1 MRSSAGPDYAR
12 PVEIMVR
19 DPETARWRRSTDLS
33 DFPPDKR
40 DPLLWADVDLTDA
53 DDRDLSAVG
62 RDLQLHPLAI
72 EDALNPRQRPKL
84 EAYPDHLFL
93 VVHELD
99 SRDRQLEASQIACFI
114 GSNFVLTVHDAAD
127 RLLEVAR
134 SRWDQKAGT
143 HPDASVGH
151 LVYVLLDTIVDDYQ
165 RIADE
170 LEDMTEEIEEMVLA
184 VPTAPIQRQIYELKQ
199 QTSRLRRYSV
209 PLQRTLDYVL
219 SGNSEELFPETT
231 HQQLRDVND
240 HMLRI
245 ADQVRSID
253 DLTNAALDLSRQA
266 QGDALSQINKKLSGW
281 AAIFGVATIIAG
293 IYGMNYA
300 LVPTTRGVVGFW
312 FAIGL
317 MLVTCSVVYLYFK
330 RKGWL

>member
-1 MRSSAGPDYAR
+1 
-12 PVEIMVR
+12 MVR
-19 DPETARWRRSTDLS
+19 DPQTARWRRSADLA

-40 DPLLWADVDLTDA
+40 EPLLWADVDITDA
-53 DDRDLSAVG
+53 DDRDLSSVG
-62 RDLQLHPLAI
+62 RDLHLHPLAI

-84 EAYPDHLFL
+84 ESYPDHLFL

-99 SRDRQLEASQIACFI
+99 TRRGQLEASQIACFI
-114 GSNFVLTVHDAAD
+114 GSNFVLTVHDSAD
-127 RLLEVAR
+127 RLVEAAR
-134 SRWDQKAGT
+134 TRWDAYAQGE
-143 HPDASVGH
+143 PDAKVGD
-151 LVYVLLDTIVDDYQ
+151 LIYVLLDTIVDDYQ
-165 RIADE
+165 QIADD
-170 LEDMTEEIEEMVLA
+170 LEDKTEQLEEIVLE
-184 VPTAPIQRQIYELKQ
+184 VPTAPVQRQIYELKQ

-219 SGNSEELFPETT
+219 AGNSKELFPETT

-245 ADQVRSID
+245 ADQIRSID

-266 QGDALSQINKKLSGW
+266 QADALSQINKKLSGW

-312 FAIGL
+312 FAIAL
-317 MLVTCSVVYLYFK
+317 MVVTCSAVYLYFR

>member
-1 MRSSAGPDYAR
+1 M
-12 PVEIMVR
+12 EIMVR
-19 DPETARWRRSTDLS
+19 DPHTAQWKEAADLS
-33 DFPPDKR
+33 DFPPGKR
-40 DPLLWADVDLTDA
+40 EPLLWADIDLTDA
-53 DDRDLSAVG
+53 DDRDLTLVG
-62 RDLQLHPLAI
+62 EDLRLHPLAI

-99 SRDRQLEASQIACFI
+99 VREGQLEAAQIACFI
-114 GSNFVLTVHDAAD
+114 GENFVLTVHDAAD

-134 SRWDQKAGT
+134 ARWDRESG
-143 HPDASVGH
+143 DALENQVGN

-165 RIADE
+165 LIADG
-170 LEDMTEEIEEMVLA
+170 LEDKTEDLEEIVLEL
-184 VPTAPIQRQIYELKQ
+184 PTAPVQRQIYEVKQ
-199 QTSRLRRYSV
+199 QVSRLRRYSI
-209 PLQRTLDYVL
+209 PLQRTLEYVL
-219 SGNSEELFPETT
+219 AGNSSDFFPETT
-231 HQQLRDVND
+231 HQQMRDVND

-245 ADQVRSID
+245 ADQIRSIE
-253 DLTNAALDLSRQA
+253 DLTNAALEVSRHAQA
-266 QGDALSQINKKLSGW
+266 DSLSQVNKKLSGW

-300 LVPTTRGVVGFW
+300 LAPTTRGVEGFW

-317 MLVTCSVVYLYFK
+317 MVVTCSAVYFYFR